1 MVRKI
6 VIPHNSHDTINIPS
20 DNIPSEYLNRTVEI
34 LVLPFDNG
42 STLDSHVVGEF
53 QLTTFRCGGKY

>member
-6 VIPHNSHDTINIPS
+6 VIPHNSHYTIS
-20 DNIPSEYLNRTVEI
+20 IPSEYLNRTVEI

-42 STLDSHVVGEF
+42 NTHDNHVVGEF